1 MEIGKE
7 GEGRA
12 TGRES
17 TVRGGAHKPIGGE
30 IRLWGQKTSRWTKRK
45 NKTGGEREQVEM
57 KCENMR
63 DAKKSKLEVWGETA
77 PVAQKMKARAQ
88 LKQITGVKLG

>member
-1 MEIGKE
+1 MRSEDK
-7 GEGRA
+7 
-12 TGRES
+12 
-17 TVRGGAHKPIGGE
+17 
-30 IRLWGQKTSRWTKRK
+30 SRWTEWK

-77 PVAQKMKARAQ
+77 PAQKMKAQAQ